1 MKTFDLLKDKP
12 EEIINELAYFSY
24 CHNRQLGCTVRG
36 LQLMGFPKHYEAR
49 YQQEKENKKYEIE
62 LGTLEGRK
70 N

>member
-1 MKTFDLLKDKP
+1 MKTFNINDKP

-36 LQLMGFPKHYEAR
+36 LRLMGFPESYEAR
-49 YQQEKENKKYEIE
+49 YQQEKENKNYEIQ
-62 LGTLEGRK
+62 LNNLEERK